1 MPSTFNHHPDRAP
14 RFRWGRLQLAVAL
27 PTMAITS
34 SLGRP
39 TDFGRRSHAGPGASN
54 HPVNIV
60 PSSGVTIP
68 LGWPLDPDGSITC
81 TTCHVSV
88 PSPDGKGGGRLR
100 GMNDS
105 FSDALAFCMNCH
117 RDSAGGS
124 AATAHWMAVPKAHI
138 LRDSFQDRFARG
150 GVLDGASRDCLT
162 CHDGLNAS
170 DAGHEMGL
178 NRSSGY
184 LGDKDRNHPIGVPYP
199 RSGKRRVEVPLRP
212 AAVLPETVRLP
223 GGMVSCVSC
232 HDLYHPDKN
241 RLSVP
246 IEGSRLCLTCHDMD

>member
-1 MPSTFNHHPDRAP
+1 MPSIFHYHPDRA
-14 RFRWGRLQLAVAL
+14 RRYRWACRQLAVVL
-27 PTMAITS
+27 PTIAITS

-60 PSSGVTIP
+60 PSAGMTIP
-68 LGWPLDPDGSITC
+68 PGWPLDPDGSITC
-81 TTCHVSV
+81 MTCHVSM
-88 PSPDGKGGGRLR
+88 PSRDGKGGARLR

-105 FSDALAFCMNCH
+105 SSDGLAFCMNCH
-117 RDSAGGS
+117 RDDAGGS
-124 AATAHWMAVPKAHI
+124 AATAHWIAVPKAHI

-150 GVLDGASRDCLT
+150 GALDGASRDCLT

-170 DAGHEMGL
+170 DAGHETGM
-178 NRSSGY
+178 NRGSGY
-184 LGDKDRNHPIGVPYP
+184 GDKGRNHPIGVLYP
-199 RSGKRRVEVPLRP
+199 RFGKRLVEVPLRP
-212 AAVLPETVRLP
+212 AAALPATVQLP

-232 HDLYHPDKN
+232 HDLYQPDKN

-246 IEGSRLCLTCHDMD
+246 IEGSSLCLTCHDMN